1 MNILIKAAT
10 IIDSES
16 EFHNKTVDIHIE
28 NGFIKDIGKEL
39 KVDSEIKEVKLNN
52 LHVSSGWFDSSV
64 SFGEPGY
71 EERETIENGLN
82 VAARS
87 GFTAIALNPIT
98 NPIIDNSA
106 NVRYLKAQA
115 TGNAVD
121 LFPIGTLT
129 NRAEGVDLA
138 ELFDMKKAGAIAFS
152 DYQRSIK
159 NPNLLKL
166 ALLYAQNFN
175 GLVIS
180 YPQDYQI
187 AGNGM
192 VNEGESSTILGLKGI
207 PSLAEE
213 LQIARDLLILEY
225 TGGKL
230 HIPTVTTAG
239 SVELIRDAKKKG
251 LKVTCSISAHHLAL
265 TDEELNTFD
274 TVFKLRPPLR
284 TAKDKDALYQAVLDG
299 TIDIITSD
307 HQPMDIE
314 HKKVEFDN
322 AKYGTIGLESAF
334 GAVNK
339 ILGVEKTVALFTN
352 ANSVFDVEKISITK
366 GSKANMS
373 LFNPEGEYEFTS
385 GNIKSTS
392 DNSAF
397 IGKQLKGKVYGIIAN
412 NKVVIEQ

>member
-1 MNILIKAAT
+1 M
-10 IIDSES
+10 
-16 EFHNKTVDIHIE
+16 
-28 NGFIKDIGKEL
+28 
-39 KVDSEIKEVKLNN
+39 
-52 LHVSSGWFDSSV
+52 
-64 SFGEPGY
+64 
-71 EERETIENGLN
+71 
-82 VAARS
+82 
-87 GFTAIALNPIT
+87 
-98 NPIIDNSA
+98 
-106 NVRYLKAQA
+106 
-115 TGNAVD
+115 
-121 LFPIGTLT
+121 
-129 NRAEGVDLA
+129 
-138 ELFDMKKAGAIAFS
+138 
-152 DYQRSIK
+152 
-159 NPNLLKL
+159 
-166 ALLYAQNFN
+166 
-175 GLVIS
+175 
-180 YPQDYQI
+180 
-187 AGNGM
+187 
-192 VNEGESSTILGLKGI
+192 
-207 PSLAEE
+207 
-213 LQIARDLLILEY
+213 
-225 TGGKL
+225 
-230 HIPTVTTAG
+230 TTAG

-284 TAKDKDALYQAVLDG
+284 TAKDKDALYEAVLDG